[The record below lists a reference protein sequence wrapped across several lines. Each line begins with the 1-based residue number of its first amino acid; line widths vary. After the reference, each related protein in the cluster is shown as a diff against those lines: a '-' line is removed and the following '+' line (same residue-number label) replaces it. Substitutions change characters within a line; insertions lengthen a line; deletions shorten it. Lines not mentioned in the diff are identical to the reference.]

1 MPQWEGSVERT
12 QGEAMAAHRHAVWRF
27 VLRQV
32 RDEALAEDLTQETFV
47 RVERS
52 SSTHRGESSERSWLC
67 AIALNVVRDHFRT
80 AGRIP
85 DSSSVAEVLDGA
97 KSAEDGEHALLE
109 SEMAACIG
117 EFLVQLPHPQH
128 DVVALHDMAGLTH
141 REIAS
146 VLGISL
152 ANSRVVLHRGRAAL
166 REILRRNCVLCFDGE
181 SVPCERKPPSER
193 KG

>member
-1 MPQWEGSVERT
+1 MEGT
-12 QGEAMAAHRHAVWRF
+12 QGEAMAAHRQAVWRF
-27 VLRQV
+27 VLRHV
-32 RDEALAEDLTQETFV
+32 GDEALAEDLTQETFV

-52 SSTHRGESSERSWLC
+52 SSTHRGESSEWSWLC
-67 AIALNVVRDHFRT
+67 AIALNVVRDHFRA

-85 DSSSVAEVLDGA
+85 DSSSVAEVMDGVR
-97 KSAEDGEHALLE
+97 SDEDGEHALLE

-141 REIAS
+141 PEIAS
-146 VLGISL
+146 VLGISV

-166 REILRRNCVLCFDGE
+166 RETLRRNCVLSFDGE
-181 SVPCERKPPSER
+181 SVPCERKPPSE
-193 KG
+193 GNGC